1 MAFNRS
7 KSVDEEEASEVVET
21 CQIRFLLSSFCLSF
35 VFLCCFSF
43 VGFLCFF
50 HDFRTLIT
58 LLCGDA
64 GAPLT
69 GFLLLCLAH
78 IAKGGTKTGV
88 VDVFVV
94 ELPWTGFVCHLRGV
108 LPPCIQE
115 QVSVRWR
122 FA

>member
-7 KSVDEEEASEVVET
+7 QSVDEEEEAEVVET

-58 LLCGDA
+58 LIWGDA

-88 VDVFVV
+88 VDFFVV